1 MDFIDLDS
9 FRSRYSDITVTAV
22 PSAPKSSKQS
32 PREAQN
38 AIEHKTV
45 EAIRLAAPT
54 PHVEIIPIGAVTAAP
69 PTSQQYSRCKQMP
82 QQPIQQQQMPKV
94 TVDATAYANEY
105 KQVLA
110 KLEYTKF
117 VQAQLQMMSL
127 SNGAGGGNAAGK
139 PKDSSQAA
147 NIVDVYGNLLR
158 TISEMQSNL
167 GPTTIGLRAPKER
180 LLRDIAQ
187 ARVLVR
193 ECILMLMRDQQ
204 PPQ

>member
-1 MDFIDLDS
+1 MDFMDLDS
-9 FRSRYSDITVTAV
+9 FRSRYSDITLTAV
-22 PSAPKSSKQS
+22 PRAPKSNKQS
-32 PREAQN
+32 PKEKLDA
-38 AIEHKTV
+38 AEHK
-45 EAIRLAAPT
+45 AIQMAAPT
-54 PHVEIIPIGAVTAAP
+54 PNVEIIPLGPGISAP
-69 PTSQQYSRCKQMP
+69 STSQYSRSKQMP
-82 QQPIQQQQMPKV
+82 QQQQAV

-127 SNGAGGGNAAGK
+127 TNGPGGLNATE
-139 PKDSSQAA
+139 STQAA
-147 NIVDVYGNLLR
+147 NIVDVYENLLAS
-158 TISEMQSNL
+158 IAEMQSNL

-193 ECILMLMRDQQ
+193 ECILLLMRDQQ
-204 PPQ
+204 QQQQKSL